1 MCFFFFNCTATT
13 GSYTYGHTLSLH
25 DALPIYPSE
34 LQWPENVTRF
44 DHLPPEEHRAFYNSQ
59 RFTLNVTRVDMVRA
73 GWSPSVRLFEAAAR
87 GTPIISDHWDGIE
100 SLFVPD
106 DEILIARPPEYVV
119 GFLCHLHEESR
130 RPMRAHARHRVL
142 AFPTPL

>member
-34 LQWPENVTRF
+34 LQCTENVTRF

-73 GWSPSVRLFEAAAR
+73 GWSPSVRLFEAAAC
-87 GTPIISDHWDGIE
+87 GTRSEEHTYELQSLMRISYAVFCFKKKTNSQLTTHDYQY
-100 SLFVPD
+100 
-106 DEILIARPPEYVV
+106 RNQ
-119 GFLCHLHEESR
+119 
-130 RPMRAHARHRVL
+130 
-142 AFPTPL
+142 T